1 MISCMPWK
9 ASTTAS
15 QGEVLRR
22 WRQVSEQLFLLDI
35 FRCKEDIPSKGN
47 GCPVAMY
54 FIFQGPIWICRVLQE
69 KMAAKICGKIWRY
82 HFFIHFFLA
91 ETIQLSFPLK
101 QLGIRLKAP
110 GCTEYTL
117 RESSWGWKVGA
128 LVWIPSALLLC
139 NWLIFSGR
147 NYFRSIQFSVRH
159 RSMHKSTFE
168 SQKKFSRPVLFEIF
182 GKWNRCQNPLE
193 ELVPGTSHSLLG
205 AFSIYSKYNVND
217 FSSSGLWALEA
228 KGSGGTCRFLQKSA
242 AASYRFEKLGEELVH
257 WKWGIRMIASLA
269 TPQSKFPDMKCF
281 FFLNKYFSCCKWL
294 GGLVQSLAQWITQK
308 RQPKYRST
316 QCQAMIMY
324 HYLYDTEAI

>member
-1 MISCMPWK
+1 MIYQLYLYHMWNIVLWSLACHERPAPQHLRERCCGADARSVNSCSCW
-9 ASTTAS
+9 
-15 QGEVLRR
+15 
-22 WRQVSEQLFLLDI
+22 I
-35 FRCKEDIPSKGN
+35 FSGVKKTFRPKGTDVPSRCILSSRGQSGYVVFCKKKWPQRF
-47 GCPVAMY
+47 VAKSGS
-54 FIFQGPIWICRVLQE
+54 II
-69 KMAAKICGKIWRY
+69 
-82 HFFIHFFLA
+82 FFIHFFLA

-128 LVWIPSALLLC
+128 LVWIPSALLLLYC

-168 SQKKFSRPVLFEIF
+168 SQHKFSRPVLFEIF

-217 FSSSGLWALEA
+217 FSSWALEA

-257 WKWGIRMIASLA
+257 WKGGIRMIASLA
-269 TPQSKFPDMKCF
+269 TPKSKFPDMKCF
-281 FFLNKYFSCCKWL
+281 FFNIF
-294 GGLVQSLAQWITQK
+294 LAANGWVVWFK
-308 RQPKYRST
+308 
-316 QCQAMIMY
+316 AL
-324 HYLYDTEAI
+324 HNG